1 MRFSGTVSEVVPK
14 NPLDVSKTS
23 FHVPTTTLGVSNTRS
38 GWSRNSE
45 FGYRIGGLGG
55 PNTRLL
61 IHPFRVCMYMCCS
74 AKSFG
79 NDVSGF
85 GFRDGFVFRIRDGSG
100 IRDSGW
106 LRVLDSGFG
115 YRIRGV
121 GGPDARLYIHPFRVG
136 DLRMVSGSVFD
147 TLLRVPDT
155 SVGVPNTPLGV
166 SNPHL

>member
-1 MRFSGTVSEVVPK
+1 MRVSGTVSEVVPK

-85 GFRDGFVFRIRDGSG
+85 GFRDGFVFRIRDGSD

-115 YRIRGV
+115 YRTRGL
-121 GGPDARLYIHPFRVG
+121 GGPDASIAKSFEF
-136 DLRMVSGSVFD
+136 DVSGFGIRDSGFGFWDSGCEIRDSGTVSEVWAVP
-147 TLLRVPDT
+147 TRV
-155 SVGVPNTPLGV
+155 
-166 SNPHL
+166 